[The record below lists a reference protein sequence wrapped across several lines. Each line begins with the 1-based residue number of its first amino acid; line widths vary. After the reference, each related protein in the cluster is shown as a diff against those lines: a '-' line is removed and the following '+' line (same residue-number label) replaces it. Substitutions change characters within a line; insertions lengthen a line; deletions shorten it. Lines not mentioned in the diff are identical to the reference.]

1 MSSTKG
7 QQQGERPTPT
17 LQVRVW
23 FAGQVVAEAEIRGG
37 LSAMKGAK

>member
-1 MSSTKG
+1 MSNEKG
-7 QQQGERPTPT
+7 QQRERPTPT

-37 LSAMKGAK
+37 LNSMKGAK